1 MPHYEYDLFII
12 GGGSGG
18 IRAARISSNL
28 GARVALA
35 EESDLGGTCVNVGC
49 VPKKLL
55 FYASHFAEDFNN
67 SNYYG
72 WSFDN
77 KKFNWNKLI
86 KNKNIEI
93 ERLNNIYKKMLLD
106 ASVDIFSG
114 HASLVDSNTIKIGDK
129 LITSKNILISTGG
142 YPFIPKITGNDHVF
156 TSNEA
161 FFLKSLPKKIII
173 VGGGYIAVE
182 FASIFNELNV
192 ETHLIYRGSL
202 FLRGFDKDLREQL
215 KNEMIKKGINLKFN
229 TEIEKISKKNNNL
242 TIKLTSGES
251 LNASH
256 VMYATGRMPNST
268 NMNLDQVGVKLDKNN
283 AIKVNKF
290 YQTNLSSIYAI
301 GDVCN
306 RHNLTPVA
314 LAEGSIL
321 ANNLFNNKNDTLNY
335 NNIATCIFSQ
345 PNVATVGLSEEEAK
359 KKYNDIKV
367 FKSSFT
373 PMKLTL
379 TKSDEKN
386 FIKLIIDKETDLVI
400 GAHLVSDNAGEIIQ
414 GIAIAI
420 KSGATKKIFDET
432 IGIHPTIAEEFV
444 SMR

>member
-35 EESDLGGTCVNVGC
+35 EESNLGGTCVNVGC

-202 FLRGFDKDLREQL
+202 FLRGFDNDLREQL

-242 TIKLTSGES
+242 TIKLTSEES

-321 ANNLFNNKNDTLNY
+321 ANNLFNKKNDTLNY

>member
-321 ANNLFNNKNDTLNY
+321 ANNLFNKKNDTLNY

>member
-106 ASVDIFSG
+106 ASVDIFTG
-114 HASLVDSNTIKIGDK
+114 HADLVDSNTIKIGDK

-202 FLRGFDKDLREQL
+202 FLRGFDNDLREQL

-321 ANNLFNNKNDTLNY
+321 ANNLFNKKNDTLNY

>member
-290 YQTNLSSIYAI
+290 YQTNISSIYAI

-321 ANNLFNNKNDTLNY
+321 ANNLFNKKNDTLNY

-379 TKSDEKN
+379 TKSEEKN

>member
-242 TIKLTSGES
+242 TIKLTRGES

-321 ANNLFNNKNDTLNY
+321 ANNLFNKKNDTLNY

>member
-77 KKFNWNKLI
+77 KKFNWKKLI

-321 ANNLFNNKNDTLNY
+321 ANNLFNKKNDTLNY

-386 FIKLIIDKETDLVI
+386 FIKLIIDKETDLVV

>member
-192 ETHLIYRGSL
+192 ETHLVYRGSL

-229 TEIEKISKKNNNL
+229 TEIEKISKENNNL

-321 ANNLFNNKNDTLNY
+321 ANNLFNKKNDTLNY

-432 IGIHPTIAEEFV
+432 IGIHPTTAEEFV

>member
-256 VMYATGRMPNST
+256 VMYATGRMPNSK

-321 ANNLFNNKNDTLNY
+321 ANNLFNKKNDTLNY

-400 GAHLVSDNAGEIIQ
+400 GAHLLSDNAGEIIQ

>member
-192 ETHLIYRGSL
+192 ETHLVYRDSL

-321 ANNLFNNKNDTLNY
+321 ANNLFNKKNDTLNY

>member
-242 TIKLTSGES
+242 TIKLTSEES

-321 ANNLFNNKNDTLNY
+321 ANNLFNKKNDTLNY

>member
-192 ETHLIYRGSL
+192 ETHLVYRGSL

-242 TIKLTSGES
+242 TIKLTSEES

-321 ANNLFNNKNDTLNY
+321 ANNLFNKKNDTLNY

>member
-114 HASLVDSNTIKIGDK
+114 HASLVDSNTIQIGDK
-129 LITSKNILISTGG
+129 LISSKNILISTGG
-142 YPFIPKITGNDHVF
+142 YPYIPKITGNDHVF

-242 TIKLTSGES
+242 TIKLTSEES

-290 YQTNLSSIYAI
+290 YQTNLSSIYEI

-306 RHNLTPVA
+306 KHNLTPVA
-314 LAEGSIL
+314 LAQVSIL
-321 ANNLFNNKNDTLNY
+321 ANNLFNSL
-335 NNIATCIFSQ
+335 F
-345 PNVATVGLSEEEAK
+345 
-359 KKYNDIKV
+359 
-367 FKSSFT
+367 F
-373 PMKLTL
+373 
-379 TKSDEKN
+379 
-386 FIKLIIDKETDLVI
+386 
-400 GAHLVSDNAGEIIQ
+400 
-414 GIAIAI
+414 
-420 KSGATKKIFDET
+420 
-432 IGIHPTIAEEFV
+432 
-444 SMR
+444 

>member
-142 YPFIPKITGNDHVF
+142 YPYIPKIIGNDHVF

-321 ANNLFNNKNDTLNY
+321 ANNLFNKKNDTLNY

>member
-93 ERLNNIYKKMLLD
+93 ERLNNIYKKILLD
-106 ASVDIFSG
+106 ASVDIFTG
-114 HASLVDSNTIKIGDK
+114 HADLFDSNTIKIGDK

-142 YPFIPKITGNDHVF
+142 YPYIPKIIGNNHVF

-268 NMNLDQVGVKLDKNN
+268 NMNLDQVGVKIDKNN

-290 YQTNLSSIYAI
+290 YQTNISSIYAI

-321 ANNLFNNKNDTLNY
+321 ANNLFNKKNDTLNY

>member
-192 ETHLIYRGSL
+192 ETHLVYRGSL

-242 TIKLTSGES
+242 TIKLTSRES

-321 ANNLFNNKNDTLNY
+321 ANNLFNKKNDTLNY

-379 TKSDEKN
+379 TKSEEKN

>member
-256 VMYATGRMPNST
+256 VMYATGRMPNSK

-321 ANNLFNNKNDTLNY
+321 ANNLFNKKNDTLNY

>member
-1 MPHYEYDLFII
+1 
-12 GGGSGG
+12 
-18 IRAARISSNL
+18 
-28 GARVALA
+28 
-35 EESDLGGTCVNVGC
+35 
-49 VPKKLL
+49 
-55 FYASHFAEDFNN
+55 
-67 SNYYG
+67 
-72 WSFDN
+72 
-77 KKFNWNKLI
+77 
-86 KNKNIEI
+86 
-93 ERLNNIYKKMLLD
+93 
-106 ASVDIFSG
+106 
-114 HASLVDSNTIKIGDK
+114 
-129 LITSKNILISTGG
+129 
-142 YPFIPKITGNDHVF
+142 
-156 TSNEA
+156 
-161 FFLKSLPKKIII
+161 
-173 VGGGYIAVE
+173 
-182 FASIFNELNV
+182 
-192 ETHLIYRGSL
+192 
-202 FLRGFDKDLREQL
+202 
-215 KNEMIKKGINLKFN
+215 
-229 TEIEKISKKNNNL
+229 
-242 TIKLTSGES
+242 
-251 LNASH
+251 
-256 VMYATGRMPNST
+256 MYATGRMPNST

-306 RHNLTPVA
+306 RYNLTPVA

-321 ANNLFNNKNDTLNY
+321 ANNLFNKKNDTLNY

>member
-202 FLRGFDKDLREQL
+202 FLRGFDNDLREQL

-321 ANNLFNNKNDTLNY
+321 ANNLFNKKNDTLNY

>member
-321 ANNLFNNKNDTLNY
+321 ANNLFNKKNDTLNY

-400 GAHLVSDNAGEIIQ
+400 GAHLLSDNAGEIIQ

>member
-142 YPFIPKITGNDHVF
+142 YPFIPKITGNDQVF

-321 ANNLFNNKNDTLNY
+321 ANNLFNKKNDTLNY

-379 TKSDEKN
+379 TRNDEKN

>member
-12 GGGSGG
+12 GGGAGG

-202 FLRGFDKDLREQL
+202 FLRGFDNDLREQL
-215 KNEMIKKGINLKFN
+215 KNEMKKKGINLKFN

-290 YQTNLSSIYAI
+290 YQTNISSIYAI

-321 ANNLFNNKNDTLNY
+321 ANNLFNKKNDTLNY

>member
-290 YQTNLSSIYAI
+290 YQTNISSIYAI

-321 ANNLFNNKNDTLNY
+321 ANNLFNKKNDTLNY

-345 PNVATVGLSEEEAK
+345 PNVATVGLTEEEAK

>member
-1 MPHYEYDLFII
+1 MSHYEYDLFII

-321 ANNLFNNKNDTLNY
+321 ANNLFNKKNDTLNY

>member
-242 TIKLTSGES
+242 TIKLTSEES

-321 ANNLFNNKNDTLNY
+321 ANNLFNKKNDTLNY

-379 TKSDEKN
+379 TKSEEKN

>member
-192 ETHLIYRGSL
+192 ETHLVYRGSL

-321 ANNLFNNKNDTLNY
+321 ANNLFNKKNDTLNY

>member
-321 ANNLFNNKNDTLNY
+321 ANNLFNKKNDTLNY

-359 KKYNDIKV
+359 KKYNHIKV

-386 FIKLIIDKETDLVI
+386 FIKLIIDKETDLVV

>member
-114 HASLVDSNTIKIGDK
+114 HASLVDSNTIQIGDK
-129 LITSKNILISTGG
+129 LISSKNILISTGG

-321 ANNLFNNKNDTLNY
+321 ANNLFNKKNDTLNY

-359 KKYNDIKV
+359 KKYDDIKV

>member
-77 KKFNWNKLI
+77 KKFNWNRLI

-242 TIKLTSGES
+242 TIKLTRGES

-321 ANNLFNNKNDTLNY
+321 ANNLFNKKNDTLNY

>member
-215 KNEMIKKGINLKFN
+215 KNEMKKKGINLKFN

-290 YQTNLSSIYAI
+290 YQTNISSIYAI

-321 ANNLFNNKNDTLNY
+321 ANNLFNKKNDTLNY

>member
-77 KKFNWNKLI
+77 KKFNWKKLI

-321 ANNLFNNKNDTLNY
+321 ANNLFNKKNDTLNY

>member
-251 LNASH
+251 LNAPY
-256 VMYATGRMPNST
+256 VMYATGRMPNSK

-321 ANNLFNNKNDTLNY
+321 ANNLFNKKNDTLNY

-386 FIKLIIDKETDLVI
+386 FIKLIIDKETDLVV

>member
-77 KKFNWNKLI
+77 KKFNWNRLI

-242 TIKLTSGES
+242 TIKLTRGES

-321 ANNLFNNKNDTLNY
+321 ANNLFNKKNDTLNY

-359 KKYNDIKV
+359 KKYNDINI
-367 FKSSFT
+367 FKSPFT
-373 PMKLTL
+373 PRKLTL

>member
-192 ETHLIYRGSL
+192 ETHLVYRGSL

-290 YQTNLSSIYAI
+290 YQTNISSIYAI

-321 ANNLFNNKNDTLNY
+321 ANNLFNKKNDTLNY

-379 TKSDEKN
+379 TKSEEKN

-420 KSGATKKIFDET
+420 KSGATKKVFDET

>member
-12 GGGSGG
+12 GGGAGG

-215 KNEMIKKGINLKFN
+215 KNEMKKKGINLKFN

-290 YQTNLSSIYAI
+290 YQTNISSIYAI

-321 ANNLFNNKNDTLNY
+321 ANNLFNKKNDTLNY

>member
-35 EESDLGGTCVNVGC
+35 EESNLGGTCVNVGC

-321 ANNLFNNKNDTLNY
+321 ANNLFNKKNDTLNY

>member
-114 HASLVDSNTIKIGDK
+114 HASLVDSNTIQIGDK
-129 LITSKNILISTGG
+129 LISSKNILISTGG

-215 KNEMIKKGINLKFN
+215 KNEMKKKGINLKFN

-321 ANNLFNNKNDTLNY
+321 ANNLFNKKNDTLNY

>member
-77 KKFNWNKLI
+77 KKFNWNRLI

-192 ETHLIYRGSL
+192 ETHLVYRGSL

-321 ANNLFNNKNDTLNY
+321 ANNLFNKKNDTLNY

-379 TKSDEKN
+379 SRSDEKN

-420 KSGATKKIFDET
+420 KSGATKKVFDET

>member
-192 ETHLIYRGSL
+192 ETHLVYRGSL

-290 YQTNLSSIYAI
+290 YQTNISSIYAI

-321 ANNLFNNKNDTLNY
+321 ANNLFNKKNDTLNY

-379 TKSDEKN
+379 SRSDEKN